1 MEVYVKSRTGYPKV
15 RGDCP
20 FSHRVLLTI
29 TLKKIPHQVKLI
41 DLKNKPAW
49 FVDAF
54 PKAEV
59 PVVHF
64 PEGRKEGPEW
74 VSGSDT
80 ICDVLEKEYPEPS
93 LRLAQGKEAEV
104 GSKIFG
110 SFVKFVTNADPG
122 KEAELKDA
130 LLAEIKSL
138 DAYLRENEGDY
149 LGGARVCSVDV
160 ALYPK
165 VKHVCVAAEHYKE
178 LQLRKTFS
186 AMDAWMKAFEESVET
201 EDTYYPDEFIVEG
214 WGPKVG
220 LPVKL

>member
-138 DAYLRENEGDY
+138 DAYLRENEVR
-149 LGGARVCSVDV
+149 LATE
-160 ALYPK
+160 P
-165 VKHVCVAAEHYKE
+165 
-178 LQLRKTFS
+178 S
-186 AMDAWMKAFEESVET
+186 AMC
-201 EDTYYPDEFIVEG
+201 DTFYFN
-214 WGPKVG
+214 
-220 LPVKL
+220 

>member
-1 MEVYVKSRTGYPKV
+1 MKSRTGYPKV

-20 FSHRVLLTI
+20 FSHRALLTI

-138 DAYLRENEGDY
+138 DAYLRENEVRSEPTMSIPLSRNIRDIGSSEE
-149 LGGARVCSVDV
+149 RVLAST
-160 ALYPK
+160 P
-165 VKHVCVAAEHYKE
+165 
-178 LQLRKTFS
+178 
-186 AMDAWMKAFEESVET
+186 
-201 EDTYYPDEFIVEG
+201 IV
-214 WGPKVG
+214 
-220 LPVKL
+220 LSFD